1 MSRLELATVFNLNL
15 YQDVKWCIYDSYW
28 KHICPIR
35 ADLKAELL
43 DKARLFALMSQYK
56 QVYNDLFYRFDE
68 REIHGTIFRSYN
80 RTTYLDA
87 MLYDLG
93 IFGSVDDPNR
103 VFTYICNLDADPV
116 IEDGVVMVFKIQSNI
131 YEQKEKLAYIVR
143 LWDSLEPN
151 VKTFVEN
158 NVSVMNVEDIMDVDD
173 IDNVHIQ

>member
-28 KHICPIR
+28 KYICPIR
-35 ADLKAELL
+35 PDLKSELL

-68 REIHGTIFRSYN
+68 REIHGTVFRSYN
-80 RTTYLDA
+80 RTVYLDA
-87 MLYDLG
+87 MLYDLNMFWS
-93 IFGSVDDPNR
+93 IYDPHC
-103 VFTYICNLDADPV
+103 VFTYICKLYADPV
-116 IEDGVVMVFKIQSNI
+116 IEDGFVMVFKVQSNI
-131 YEQKEKLAYIVR
+131 EGKKEKLACIVR

-158 NVSVMNVEDIMDVDD
+158 NVSVMNVEGIMDVDD
-173 IDNVHIQ
+173 IDNVYIQ